1 MTIIIGITGGIGS
14 GKSTLSNYLK
24 KFNYPVHESDKI
36 VSNMYKKPSKDFI
49 KFIYS
54 MGLGDVIKN
63 KKINKK
69 LIADKIFTNL
79 SLKKEFEKYIHMQVG
94 LQREQ
99 FIKKNQRNKSKV
111 IFIDIPLLLERNLD
125 LFFDIILCVVATRKN
140 RITRVLKKRKFTKKT
155 LNQIIKYQTTD
166 KERRSRSNIIITN
179 NKGKKDFIFN
189 VKKALTSFLK

>member
-24 KFNYPVHESDKI
+24 KLNYPVHESDKT
-36 VSNMYKKPSKDFI
+36 VSNMYKNPSKDFI

-94 LQREQ
+94 LQRQQ

-125 LFFDIILCVVATRKN
+125 LFFDIILCVLATRKN

>member
-24 KFNYPVHESDKI
+24 KSNYPVHESDKI

-54 MGLGDVIKN
+54 MGLDDVIKN

-79 SLKKEFEKYIHMQVG
+79 SLKKKFEKYIHMQVG

-99 FIKKNQRNKSKV
+99 FIKKNQRNKSKA

-125 LFFDIILCVVATRKN
+125 PFFDIILCVVATKKN

-189 VKKALTSFLK
+189 VKKALISFLK